1 MCRPPCWGSMRKRR
15 VKFRNGQQQWSR
27 HWHRRTQLL
36 RKLYWSSR
44 RSQSMSSGEFCV
56 WIIQGAVVTS
66 VDAGHFCCYRNLQV
80 HTIHTDT
87 VYSFPVL
94 TQPARQHCVDRT
106 CTGSA
111 LQAAEAR
118 SGQAVATSNWHNHSR
133 TCSNSGQPAAQTQ
146 GCRLPTVKAS
156 AWVCLGSAWASPH
169 LPQSVAPASLPP
181 LRYIP
186 FRPLSTVCTPA
197 AKMTSSFP
205 LGPRPPPPSSPLSW
219 APFCQA
225 VDTEN
230 SGNWR
235 VQGGESK
242 GGGE

>member
-1 MCRPPCWGSMRKRR
+1 MRKRR
-15 VKFRNGQQQWSR
+15 VKSRNGQQQWSR

-87 VYSFPVL
+87 MYSFPVF

-118 SGQAVATSNWHNHSR
+118 SGQAIATSNCI
-133 TCSNSGQPAAQTQ
+133 TTLGPAAIQ
-146 GCRLPTVKAS
+146 GNLQRRRKGVDCLPSKLL
-156 AWVCLGSAWASPH
+156 LGSAWVLLGPPSTSH
-169 LPQSVAPASLPP
+169 NLLPL
-181 LRYIP
+181 
-186 FRPLSTVCTPA
+186 PLS
-197 AKMTSSFP
+197 P
-205 LGPRPPPPSSPLSW
+205 L
-219 APFCQA
+219 
-225 VDTEN
+225 
-230 SGNWR
+230 
-235 VQGGESK
+235 
-242 GGGE
+242 

>member
-1 MCRPPCWGSMRKRR
+1 
-15 VKFRNGQQQWSR
+15 
-27 HWHRRTQLL
+27 
-36 RKLYWSSR
+36 
-44 RSQSMSSGEFCV
+44 MSSGEFCV

-230 SGNWR
+230 SGDWR